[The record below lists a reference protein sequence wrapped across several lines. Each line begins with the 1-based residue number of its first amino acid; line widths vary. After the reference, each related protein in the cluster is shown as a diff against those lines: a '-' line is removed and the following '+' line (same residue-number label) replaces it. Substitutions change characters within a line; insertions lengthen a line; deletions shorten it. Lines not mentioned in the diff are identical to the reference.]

1 MKQEKDILFV
11 PTDFEE
17 YLTKSVVSENSKVY
31 SSDRYCYISKSRW
44 DVQYLEKSSSHWTK
58 KVTFNKVTQML

>member
-31 SSDRYCYISKSRW
+31 SSDRYCYISKSR
-44 DVQYLEKSSSHWTK
+44 
-58 KVTFNKVTQML
+58 